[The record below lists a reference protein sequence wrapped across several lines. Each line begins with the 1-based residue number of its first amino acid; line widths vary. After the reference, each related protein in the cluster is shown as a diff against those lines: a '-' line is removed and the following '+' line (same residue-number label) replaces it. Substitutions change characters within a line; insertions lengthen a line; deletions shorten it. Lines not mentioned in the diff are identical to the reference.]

1 MDLIPRTSYAN
12 EFISIAEFYKIT
24 DYPYNGWEMDCADL
38 FRNDEWMLVDNSD
51 YAKNTYQDVLKL
63 ADDEDFKPCFKE
75 FLDNVIECMKYNR
88 SMEMD

>member
-24 DYPYNGWEMDCADL
+24 VPYNGWEMACANL
-38 FRNDEWMLVDNSD
+38 FRDDEWMLVDNAD

-63 ADDEDFKPCFKE
+63 ADDEDFKPCFKV
-75 FLDNVIECMKYNR
+75 FLDDVIGCMKYNL
-88 SMEMD
+88 SQIED